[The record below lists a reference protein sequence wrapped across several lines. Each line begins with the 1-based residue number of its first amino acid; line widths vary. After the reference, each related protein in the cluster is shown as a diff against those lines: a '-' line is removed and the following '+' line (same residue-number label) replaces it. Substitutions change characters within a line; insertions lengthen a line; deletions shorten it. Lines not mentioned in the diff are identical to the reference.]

1 MEKASDIVNFAF
13 EDLTV
18 EIGTKKTWTNRDGV
32 PHTTTSGQLGAMT
45 GVWRSADIPLN
56 GFFSFTFN
64 QLGTFKYYCEI
75 HPTTMKVT
83 VTVVQSLAQA
93 PVTPTF
99 TPSSDDEQPTY

>member
-1 MEKASDIVNFAF
+1 MNFAF

-18 EIGTKKTWTNRDGV
+18 EKGTKVTWTNRDGV

-45 GVWRSADIPLN
+45 GVWRSADLPIN
-56 GFFSFTFN
+56 SSFSFTFD

-75 HPTTMKVT
+75 HPTTMKAT

-93 PVTPTF
+93 PVTPTS
-99 TPSSDDEQPTY
+99 TPSGGDDEQPTY